1 MVWIGGPVN
10 ERIKLMQKW
19 ETGKY
24 SVTELAE
31 EGGVSRQCLHKWIRR
46 WNAERES
53 GMKERSRAPHNPRRI
68 DPVLI
73 DKLVRLKAEY
83 PDRGPEKLVEMM
95 SDREGHRPMAVSTA
109 EKVLAAYGLVRH
121 RKRRDRVGPP
131 SSAPR
136 LPIVGP
142 GHTMTADHKGYFRLG
157 NGSYCY
163 PLTIADPVSRYLF
176 AIQAQARPTFE
187 AAWGVFERVFRD
199 FGVPDQILTD
209 NGVPFCSARSLG
221 GLTELSKRWIKLG
234 IHVARIDVGRPQ
246 QNGTH
251 ERIHKTLDEKVPGPE
266 ETLAAQQRVYESF
279 RFDYDWLRPH
289 KALGLRPP
297 ADRLVPFRRSYP
309 QRMVDPPYPPY
320 MVARRMSGNGEIK
333 VGGQRFFVSEV
344 LAHELVGM
352 DQVHN
357 DGFDLYFGTCLIG
370 YLDLRAGVVSKNDTK

>member
-1 MVWIGGPVN
+1 MVWIGGPVD
-10 ERIKLMQKW
+10 ERIRLMQKW

-31 EGGVSRQCLHKWIRR
+31 EGGVSRQCLHKWIGR
-46 WNAERES
+46 WNAEREA
-53 GMKERSRAPHNPRRI
+53 GMKERSRAPRNPRRI

-73 DKLVRLKAEY
+73 GQLVGLKTAY

-95 SDREGHRPMAVSTA
+95 SDREGRQPMAVSTA
-109 EKVLAAYGLVRH
+109 EKVLAAYGLVKH

-131 SSAPR
+131 NSAPR

-176 AIQAQARPTFE
+176 AIEAQGRPTFE
-187 AAWGVFERVFRD
+187 AAWRVFERVFRD

-234 IHVARIDVGRPQ
+234 IHVARIDAGRPQ
-246 QNGTH
+246 QNGAH
-251 ERIHKTLDEKVPGPE
+251 ERIHKTLDEKVPGPA
-266 ETLAAQQRVYESF
+266 ETLTAQQRVYESF

-309 QRMVDPPYPPY
+309 QQVVDPEYPSY
-320 MVARRMSGNGEIK
+320 MVARRLSENGEIK
-333 VGGQRFFVSEV
+333 AGGQRLFVSEV
-344 LAHELVGM
+344 LAREVVGM
-352 DQVHN
+352 DQVRD
-357 DGFDLYFGTCLIG
+357 DGFDLYFGRCLIG